1 MAKWLNWLC
10 WLPAGALIGYLWV
23 GTIQQNQ
30 HNAQVIAQLQAF
42 KSVGPRFTAADG
54 DDLCRSVQ
62 ELQRQA
68 GMPVRDCRFG
78 E

>member
-1 MAKWLNWLC
+1 MGKWTNWLF

-30 HNAQVIAQLQAF
+30 HNAAVLAQLEAF
-42 KSVGPRFTAADG
+42 KSAGKRFTADNG
-54 DDLCRSVQ
+54 QDLCGSVQ
-62 ELQRQA
+62 ELQRHA
-68 GMPVRDCRFG
+68 GLEVRDCQFG